1 MSNITTQ
8 AICLNR
14 KKINTKS
21 SYLTLFTRKMGII
34 EVYSYGS
41 NNPKSPLNKGSQPF
55 VYANY
60 TISGK
65 KSYKLS
71 EVDVIDSFYN
81 IREDYN
87 KFLNASF
94 LSKLISMIIVDG
106 ANSKAIYEMF
116 VNSIFIIRKN
126 NDFFTILNQ
135 FFEVM
140 VAKHMGVL
148 PYIDK
153 NNIEKYLNIDG
164 TITDKKGINAISIIP
179 IYDILNL
186 SIIDYLRKAKEDSR
200 ILEFIDEYLNYHL
213 DIDVKSLR
221 NKMNDFK

>member
-1 MSNITTQ
+1 MSKITTE

-14 KKINTKS
+14 KKINSTS

-65 KSYKLS
+65 RSFKLS
-71 EVDVIDSFYN
+71 EVDIIDSFYS
-81 IREDYN
+81 IREDYT
-87 KFLNASF
+87 KYLDASF
-94 LSKLISMIIVDG
+94 LSKFVSLVIVEG
-106 ANSKAIYEMF
+106 ENNKNVYELF
-116 VNSIFIIRKN
+116 VNSIYIIRKYK
-126 NDFFTILNQ
+126 DIYEVLLQ

-140 VAKHMGVL
+140 IAKYMGVL
-148 PYIDK
+148 PYIGE
-153 NNIEKYLNIDG
+153 NNKHKYLTLKGEIVDVEQINS
-164 TITDKKGINAISIIP
+164 ITLSS

-186 SIIDYLRKAKEDSR
+186 NLVSYLRCAKVDKNIIEFFDDYLG
-200 ILEFIDEYLNYHL
+200 YHL
-213 DIDVKSLR
+213 DIDLKKIR
-221 NKMNDFK
+221 KKMEDFK

>member
-1 MSNITTQ
+1 MSSLTTE

-14 KKINTKS
+14 KKINTTS
-21 SYLTLFTRKMGII
+21 SYLTLFSRKMGII

-65 KSYKLS
+65 KSFKLS
-71 EVDVIDSFYN
+71 EVEVIDGFYN
-81 IREDYN
+81 IREDYE

-94 LSKLISMIIVDG
+94 LSKFVSMVIVEG
-106 ANSKAIYEMF
+106 ANNKDIYEMF

-126 NDFFTILNQ
+126 NKFFSILIQ

-140 VAKHMGVL
+140 IAKYMGVL
-148 PYIDK
+148 PYIGDTDRNK
-153 NNIEKYLNIDG
+153 FLLIDG
-164 TITDKKGINAISIIP
+164 KTTDKKEINSISVAS

-186 SIIDYLRKAKEDSR
+186 NIIGYLKMGKVDNN
-200 ILEFIDEYLNYHL
+200 IVDFFDDYLNYHL
-213 DIDVKSLR
+213 DIDVKGLR
-221 NKMNDFK
+221 RKMENFK

>member
-41 NNPKSPLNKGSQPF
+41 NNPKSPLNKGAQPF

-65 KSYKLS
+65 KSFKLS
-71 EVDVIDSFYN
+71 EVEVIDSFYN
-81 IREDYN
+81 IREDYD

-94 LSKLISMIIVDG
+94 LSKLVSMVIVDG
-106 ANSKAIYEMF
+106 ANSKDIYEMF

-140 VAKHMGVL
+140 VARYMGIL
-148 PYIDK
+148 PYIDQ
-153 NNIEKYLNIDG
+153 NNLKKYLNIDG
-164 TITDKKGINAISIIP
+164 TITSKKGINAISIMS

-186 SIIDYLRKAKEDSR
+186 SIIDYLRKAEADKK
-200 ILEFIDEYLNYHL
+200 IIEFFDEYLNYHL
-213 DIDVKSLR
+213 DIDVKNLR
-221 NKMNDFK
+221 NMMKNFK

>member
-1 MSNITTQ
+1 MSNITTE

-14 KKINTKS
+14 KKINNTS

-41 NNPKSPLNKGSQPF
+41 NSPKSPLNKGAQPF

-65 KSYKLS
+65 KSFKLS
-71 EVDVIDSFYN
+71 EVDIIDSFYT

-87 KFLNASF
+87 KYLDASF
-94 LSKLISMIIVDG
+94 LSKFVSLVIVEG
-106 ANSKAIYEMF
+106 ENNKNIYELFINAIY
-116 VNSIFIIRKN
+116 IIRKYR
-126 NDFFTILNQ
+126 DVYDVLLQ

-140 VAKHMGVL
+140 IAKYIGVL
-148 PYIDK
+148 PYIGEDNK
-153 NNIEKYLNIDG
+153 DKYLTIKGEIIDAQQ
-164 TITDKKGINAISIIP
+164 INSISISS

-186 SIIDYLRKAKEDSR
+186 NLISYLRSAKVDNHIIRFFDDYLQ
-200 ILEFIDEYLNYHL
+200 YHL
-213 DIDVKSLR
+213 DIDLKKLR
-221 NKMNDFK
+221 KKMEEFK